1 VNFEIGVLVHSAPD
15 VSAIKAWAVALA
27 QRCHPPKPEK
37 KRKTRLLGNVVE
49 DLSRLLAP
57 LL

>member
-1 VNFEIGVLVHSAPD
+1 M
-15 VSAIKAWAVALA
+15 KTWATELA
-27 QRCHPPKPEK
+27 QRCHPLKIERPKK
-37 KRKTRLLGNVVE
+37 FRIVGNVVE

>member
-1 VNFEIGVLVHSAPD
+1 M
-15 VSAIKAWAVALA
+15 KAWAVDLA
-27 QRCHPPKPEK
+27 QRCHPPKPER
-37 KRKTRLLGNVVE
+37 KRHRVLGNVVE